1 MIKTHLTC
9 GSCLALLLALVAIP
23 VSADAFES
31 NSILTV
37 SMESRTFANAEN
49 VYDTSSVSRTTE
61 SLGYVTDVHGTI
73 YGPEDYAIDGDNIY
87 LLDSGTNTV
96 LVYADNKLVDRYQLD
111 GTVAEHIAVQ
121 DGELHTIGTDMKVY
135 HVTKAES
142 RVILDV
148 SPWNEMDSVS
158 DFSIRDDRL
167 YITLPSRDG
176 GKTYIFSI
184 DALQGR
190 IKGTEPTVVTE
201 KTLSDGTTYTVTP
214 ILEDDY
220 LLSGLWELE
229 LTYLD
234 ESVKTIPVHSAH
246 MLAGVE
252 PLTLGEDSF
261 TALISEV
268 DSDEDY
274 QIVYEQSIWE
284 LTYEGE
290 ILRSQPLPE
299 QYKGVDNAV
308 KVIDDAVYYLRTTE
322 DKMELVQLNEAVLA
336 EERVSRLVEITPII
350 EEPVASFSL
359 QSTIS
364 GDDMIAT
371 TELYRRNFSWSC
383 VSFLQW
389 ERSFP
394 YIHTYPVCAIPHD
407 PFCWHAPYPF
417 FHNCLQFRD

>member
-1 MIKTHLTC
+1 MKLRYGVC
-9 GSCLALLLALVAIP
+9 VGLLLLLIVLP
-23 VSADAFES
+23 VWAEDSTS
-31 NSILTV
+31 LLTLP
-37 SMESRTFANAEN
+37 TDTAEPH
-49 VYDTSSVSRTTE
+49 DTLCV
-61 SLGYVTDVHGTI
+61 
-73 YGPEDYAIDGDNIY
+73 PKDYAIDGDNIY

-111 GTVAEHIAVQ
+111 GFVATHIAVW
-121 DGELHTIGTDMKVY
+121 DGELYTIGTDMKVY
-135 HVTKAES
+135 HVTKTES
-142 RVILDV
+142 HVLLDV

-167 YITLPSRDG
+167 YVTLPSRDG

-190 IKGTEPTVVTE
+190 TKGTEPTVVTE

-234 ESVKTIPVHSAH
+234 DSVKTIPIRSAH

-261 TALISEV
+261 VALISEV

-308 KVIDDAVYYLRTTE
+308 KVIGGAVYYLRTTE

-350 EEPVASFSL
+350 EEPVAGFSL
-359 QSTIS
+359 QSTIF

-371 TELYRRNFSWSC
+371 TESYRRNFSWSC

-407 PFCWHAPYPF
+407 PFCWHTPYPF